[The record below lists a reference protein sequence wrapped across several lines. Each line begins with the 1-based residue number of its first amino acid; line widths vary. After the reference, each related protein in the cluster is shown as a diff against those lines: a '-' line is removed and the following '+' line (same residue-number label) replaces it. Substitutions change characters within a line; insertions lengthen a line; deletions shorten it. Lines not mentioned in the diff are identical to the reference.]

1 MCQNISNENL
11 LAAFITQA
19 KNFSEDC
26 VQGEGQSFTLSL
38 RRKREGTLEIV
49 WAWYWTQT
57 KSYFGNHQCLRFHI
71 WFIMTLYYK
80 KRQALLQNVTA
91 ILLQNV
97 PGVLLQNAA
106 ALLQNASILLQN
118 ARFIRKCVYNYVHII
133 APINKPITE
142 KGTARCQK

>member
-1 MCQNISNENL
+1 
-11 LAAFITQA
+11 
-19 KNFSEDC
+19 
-26 VQGEGQSFTLSL
+26 
-38 RRKREGTLEIV
+38 
-49 WAWYWTQT
+49 
-57 KSYFGNHQCLRFHI
+57 
-71 WFIMTLYYK
+71 MTLYYK

-118 ARFIRKCVYNYVHII
+118 ARFIRKWVYNYVHII

-142 KGTARCQK
+142 KATARCQK